1 MGHSFK
7 NHKISDAERLWLQE
21 VYKAKEFDPKIAK
34 VRLRDKLPKGFNPKE
49 IDQRILRDGKNLT
62 TIGVWHADPKSVILK
77 HIETVILAIKDL
89 IIKNPGIEVI
99 TAKQVSVSTDLDESL
114 VEIALWNMS
123 GLGRFFS
130 SALGSS
136 DAKGYS
142 QIELSG
148 DDAYDAY
155 LDFDN
160 LENLMEDYYKIPS
173 ETSNGIVVFNTPQYA
188 STVFASS
195 NGRQVYYAPSEV
207 AKPEIKRNMA
217 FVLMAMDPD
226 NAELEDIYH
235 AIKDV
240 CVRFDIKAYRA
251 DEIEHQDR
259 ITDRILYEIKTCEF
273 LIADVTH
280 ERPNVY
286 YEIGYAHA
294 INKRPILYRKRDTK
308 LHFDLSVHNV
318 PEYRNVTELR
328 DMLTKRLEAILGRTA
343 S

>member
-1 MGHSFK
+1 MSHSFK
-7 NHKISDAERLWLQE
+7 NHKISDAEGLWLRE
-21 VYKAKEFDPKIAK
+21 VYKAEEFDPKIAK

-62 TIGVWHADPKSVILK
+62 IIGVWYADPTAVILK

-89 IIKNPGIEVI
+89 IIKNPGVEVI
-99 TAKQVSVSTDLDESL
+99 TAKQVSASTDLEESL

-130 SALGSS
+130 SASGSS

-142 QIELSG
+142 QIQLSE
-148 DDAYDAY
+148 DDSYDAY

-160 LENLMEDYYKIPS
+160 LENLMENYYKRLG
-173 ETSNGIVVFNTPQYA
+173 ETSNGMVLFDTSQYT
-188 STVFASS
+188 STVLASS
-195 NGRQVYYAPSEV
+195 YGGQVYQAPSEA
-207 AKPEIKRNMA
+207 AKTEMKRNMA

-240 CVRFDIKAYRA
+240 CVSFDIKAYKV

-294 INKRPILYRKRDTK
+294 INKRPILYRKRGTK

-328 DMLTKRLEAILGRTA
+328 DMLAKRLEAILGRTA
-343 S
+343 R

>member
-1 MGHSFK
+1 MSHSFK
-7 NHKISDAERLWLQE
+7 NHKLSDAERLWLQE
-21 VYKAKEFDPKIAK
+21 AYKAEEFDPKIAK
-34 VRLRDKLPKGFNPKE
+34 VKLRDKLPKGFNPKE
-49 IDQRILRDGKNLT
+49 IDQRLLRDGKNLT
-62 TIGVWHADPKSVILK
+62 IIGVWHADPNSVMLK
-77 HIETVILAIKDL
+77 HIETGILAIKDL
-89 IIKNPGIEVI
+89 IIKNHGIEVI
-99 TAKQVSVSTDLDESL
+99 TAKQVSANTDLEESL
-114 VEIALWNMS
+114 VEIALRNIS
-123 GLGRFFS
+123 DLGRFIS
-130 SALGSS
+130 SASGSS

-160 LENLMEDYYKIPS
+160 LENLMEDYYKILG
-173 ETSNGIVVFNTPQYA
+173 ETSNRIVVFDTPQYA

-195 NGRQVYYAPSEV
+195 HGRQVYHAPSEV

-240 CVRFDIKAYRA
+240 CVSFDIKAYTA
-251 DEIEHQDR
+251 GEIEHQDR

-294 INKRPILYRKRDTK
+294 INKRPILYRKRGTK